1 MTERSRVEAILTS
14 LLFDDDV
21 AVFEQEVAVST
32 SNGRERLL
40 VTIPPPAAKKL
51 RLENGSVVS
60 VVLQKDDEVAF
71 MDGKHVVKRSRWNSY
86 YIWLDAHAVERL
98 ALRRGD
104 IVRVWLRPF
113 SFSL

>member
-14 LLFDDDV
+14 LLFDDSV

-60 VVLQKDDEVAF
+60 VVLQKGEIAF
-71 MDGKHVVKRSRWNSY
+71 MDGKRVMKRSRWNSY
-86 YIWLDAHAVERL
+86 YIWLDAHVVERL

-113 SFSL
+113 EL